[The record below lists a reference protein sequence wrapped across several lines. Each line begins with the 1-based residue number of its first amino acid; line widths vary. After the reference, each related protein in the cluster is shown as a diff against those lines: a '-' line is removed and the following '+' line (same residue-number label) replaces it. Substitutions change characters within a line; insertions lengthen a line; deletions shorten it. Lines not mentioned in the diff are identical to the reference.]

1 MFELSRIPKEVTM
14 KKSVWSLAA
23 CILLVFSFLII
34 SSEPDKDKAV
44 YRKKYDDPLLKQISE
59 AQAKVDTEKDKITQ
73 EIIKKH
79 KDNKSTAKAL
89 RFDVSKIEKPG
100 KVEQFRSFFH
110 FPPIPQLAT
119 NTCWCFSQT
128 SFYESEIYRIYGEKI
143 KLSEMYTVYYEYI
156 DKVKRFIKERG
167 DSYFAEGSEGNALDR
182 VWKQYGIVPVEAYKG
197 VVPPDAL
204 LNHDPLISDL
214 KNLLE
219 WSEEH
224 SYWDEEMAVNLV
236 KVILNK
242 YLGTPPQEFVYKGKT
257 YTPMT
262 FFKDVVRLNM
272 DDYVQFQSTLALPFY
287 VKGVFDVPDN
297 WWFNADYYNVPI
309 NDFMNIINEAV
320 SKGFTISIGG
330 DVSESGYN
338 GWEKACVVPTFDIPE
353 EYIDQNAR
361 ELRIFNSTTEDDHGI
376 HMVGYT
382 KIGGHNWY
390 LIKDSARSARQ
401 TQPEGYHYYRD
412 DYVKLKM
419 LTFSVHK
426 DAAKDYLAK
435 IAKKAPE
442 KKEIELPLDGPFSK
456 K

>member
-1 MFELSRIPKEVTM
+1 M

-23 CILLVFSFLII
+23 CMLLVFSVLII
-34 SSEPDKDKAV
+34 CSEPEKDKAV

-59 AQAKVDTEKDKITQ
+59 AQAKVDAEKDKVTQ

-79 KDNKSTAKAL
+79 KDNKPAAKAL

-100 KVEQFRSFFH
+100 KVEQFKSFFH

-128 SFYESEIYRIYGEKI
+128 SMYESEIYRMYGEKI
-143 KLSEMYTVYYEYI
+143 KLSEMYTVYWEYV
-156 DKVKRFIKERG
+156 DKARGFVRERG
-167 DSYFAEGSEGNALDR
+167 NIHFGEGSEGNAVDR
-182 VWKQYGIVPVEAYKG
+182 VWKQYGIVPAEAYKG
-197 VVPPDAL
+197 VVPEDAL
-204 LNHDPLISDL
+204 LNHDPLFNQVEDYLNWVQDNSL
-214 KNLLE
+214 
-219 WSEEH
+219 
-224 SYWDEEMAVNLV
+224 WDEDVVVDMV
-236 KVILNK
+236 KAILK
-242 YLGTPPQEFVYKGKT
+242 KHMGAPPQEFTYKGKS

-272 DDYVQFQSTLALPFY
+272 DDYVQFQSTLSLPFY
-287 VKGVFDVPDN
+287 IKGVFDVPDN

-320 SKGFTISIGG
+320 SKGFTIAIGG

-338 GWEKACVVPTFDIPE
+338 GWEKACVVPTFDIPG

-426 DAAKDYLAK
+426 DAVKDYLIK